1 MLSLGFVSPNSGL
14 PGGGLAGGAAVMRGP
29 MAGRVV
35 SQLLKGTDWGSLDV
49 LILDLPPGTGDVQL
63 QLCQDIEL
71 SGAVAVTTPSNLSI
85 IDSMKGIEMFN
96 SLGVPTIA
104 VVENMSYFECEG
116 GGKHYPFGKG
126 GKDALESLGKAFG
139 LDQSD
144 MFQMPISSLL
154 NESNDSG
161 KPLTLSRPNSAKI
174 ELGIYDQIARAVSAS
189 LFCLQYDQSR
199 DKSITIELPDGS
211 FDIDLT
217 TLTLNIDN
225 SSKGFNVRIF
235 SNDSAHQIYIEGK
248 NLRSRDPKTGRILTN
263 GEIEAKNDA
272 VIPVSVSKKGHYGFI
287 IEWKD
292 SSKIIYSL
300 ESIGEAISSS

>member
-1 MLSLGFVSPNSGL
+1 
-14 PGGGLAGGAAVMRGP
+14 
-29 MAGRVV
+29 
-35 SQLLKGTDWGSLDV
+35 
-49 LILDLPPGTGDVQL
+49 
-63 QLCQDIEL
+63 
-71 SGAVAVTTPSNLSI
+71 
-85 IDSMKGIEMFN
+85 
-96 SLGVPTIA
+96 
-104 VVENMSYFECEG
+104 
-116 GGKHYPFGKG
+116 
-126 GKDALESLGKAFG
+126 
-139 LDQSD
+139 

-174 ELGIYDQIARAVSAS
+174 ELGIYDQIATAVSAS

-199 DKSITIELPDGS
+199 DKSKTIELPDGS

-225 SSKGFNVRIF
+225 SSNGFNVRIF

-248 NLRSRDPKTGRILTN
+248 NLRSRDPKTGKILTN